1 MRKLIIAIIIILT
14 LTLSAQN
21 PQGMYDAIRQNP
33 AAYHYLSFE
42 EFLLNESFN
51 RDFVPTDPPLG
62 DIRQTAE
69 FEQMEGVLVVYP
81 LGIPVSAVAEL
92 SEDTIVYTVV
102 TAGSQNA
109 CTNTFQNNGVNM
121 ANVEFINAGT
131 NTYWVRDYG
140 PWFIARDNQI
150 EIVDFPYNRPRPLDD
165 EIPVIVANYLGIDYY
180 GLDVETAG
188 GNYMCDGNF
197 IGASTDLVYDENPN
211 LTPAQIDE
219 YYLNYLG
226 IETYHVTLDPLGDY
240 IKHIDCWG
248 KFLDVDKVLIGQ
260 VPVTDYRYA
269 DFEFVAN
276 YFAEQTSA
284 WGNNYQVYRVYT
296 PGGNPATPYTNSL
309 ILNKKVFVPITGSQ
323 WDDEAI
329 AAYEAVMPGYEIV
342 PVFYNGWYNTDAL
355 HCRARGVADR
365 NMLYVEHFPFLGDQ
379 EYQTEYLIEADIIPY
394 SGLPVYEDSL
404 FVYYKTEGED
414 YTPIQMAHVAGYQY
428 SAAIPGQPE
437 GTEISYYIH
446 VADEAGKSVDHPIIG
461 AFEPHVFTI
470 INGSVPAELIVDP
483 LSFNIEMQQNE
494 IDVALLELKNIGGM
508 QLTYQ
513 LAEMVD
519 WLTLNPMN
527 GSINAGDSVDVEL
540 IFDTTGLAA
549 GTYTCDIMI
558 SDDREETIV
567 PVTLTVL
574 GLSAGNDTQ
583 LLSDGLIGNYPNPF
597 NPSTTI
603 SFNLNQDAHVVLS
616 IINTRGQKVRTLVNN
631 DKITGQHQVVWDGRD
646 NNGKIVASGVFFSTL
661 DIVGKDLDFTS
672 VKKIILLK

>member
-1 MRKLIIAIIIILT
+1 M
-14 LTLSAQN
+14 
-21 PQGMYDAIRQNP
+21 
-33 AAYHYLSFE
+33 
-42 EFLLNESFN
+42 
-51 RDFVPTDPPLG
+51 
-62 DIRQTAE
+62 
-69 FEQMEGVLVVYP
+69 
-81 LGIPVSAVAEL
+81 
-92 SEDTIVYTVV
+92 
-102 TAGSQNA
+102 
-109 CTNTFQNNGVNM
+109 
-121 ANVEFINAGT
+121 
-131 NTYWVRDYG
+131 
-140 PWFIARDNQI
+140 
-150 EIVDFPYNRPRPLDD
+150 
-165 EIPVIVANYLGIDYY
+165 
-180 GLDVETAG
+180 
-188 GNYMCDGNF
+188 
-197 IGASTDLVYDENPN
+197 
-211 LTPAQIDE
+211 
-219 YYLNYLG
+219 
-226 IETYHVTLDPLGDY
+226 
-240 IKHIDCWG
+240 
-248 KFLDVDKVLIGQ
+248 
-260 VPVTDYRYA
+260 
-269 DFEFVAN
+269 
-276 YFAEQTSA
+276 
-284 WGNNYQVYRVYT
+284 
-296 PGGNPATPYTNSL
+296 
-309 ILNKKVFVPITGSQ
+309 
-323 WDDEAI
+323 
-329 AAYEAVMPGYEIV
+329 
-342 PVFYNGWYNTDAL
+342 
-355 HCRARGVADR
+355 
-365 NMLYVEHFPFLGDQ
+365 
-379 EYQTEYLIEADIIPY
+379 
-394 SGLPVYEDSL
+394 
-404 FVYYKTEGED
+404 
-414 YTPIQMAHVAGYQY
+414 
-428 SAAIPGQPE
+428 
-437 GTEISYYIH
+437 
-446 VADEAGKSVDHPIIG
+446 DHPIIG